1 MWILWKM
8 KFQNVNF
15 VKIEI
20 SKMWILWKIR
30 FQKCEF
36 CEKCDFRIVNFVKI
50 GILQC
55 VNFRIKCEF
64 LPHLTTLYISY
75 TQKNK
80 SIFVLLKGPF
90 FQNEYVVCRKTSQP
104 LAFES
109 PFKSLISFTSPPSIL
124 IIYCASYFRFYQSH
138 WIDESRTL
146 RCLPLPT
153 PFSVRPDSCLQSGL
167 GIHHFGCQ
175 FGAVFCRLSTTLDQD
190 SKVSPGHV
198 HRFGDSLCLRF

>member
-1 MWILWKM
+1 MKQEHFHCPIFFDSFVHFKYSEEYEFFFSFWKAR
-8 KFQNVNF
+8 F
-15 VKIEI
+15 
-20 SKMWILWKIR
+20 SKM
-30 FQKCEF
+30 
-36 CEKCDFRIVNFVKI
+36 N
-50 GILQC
+50 
-55 VNFRIKCEF
+55 
-64 LPHLTTLYISY
+64 ISY
-75 TQKNK
+75 VGKHLSPSPSNR
-80 SIFVLLKGPF
+80 LLKASFP
-90 FQNEYVVCRKTSQP
+90 
-104 LAFES
+104 
-109 PFKSLISFTSPPSIL
+109 FTSPPSIL
-124 IIYCASYFRFYQSH
+124 IFYCASYFRFYQSH